1 MDIADLIVERAEEG
15 YFAYHRSALTSE
27 EIHRAEL
34 EHIFNRSWLFVAHES
49 EVPERGD
56 YVRRSVGTRPLF
68 VVRSRRTGEV
78 RVFAN
83 SCTHRGATICRSDRG
98 NAKSFQCFYHAW
110 TFDSDGTLIGV
121 PDEETYG
128 PHFDKSKFG
137 LVPVPRMESYRG
149 MIFVSYDPDVE
160 DLVDYLAGAREY
172 IDAMMDAAEVAAT
185 FSANGHG
192 SGNGNGSGA
201 DADGWSGPLQ
211 VLRGTHRYGI
221 KANWKLLVENS
232 FDGYH
237 LGPTHATYFQF
248 LKDQNV
254 DVSPSTGTMKL
265 LGNGHA
271 VIEYSG
277 SWGRPIARWAEQFG
291 DASRQQLEA
300 LRAKIIDELGDT
312 GFRMAELNR
321 NLFIYPNLFVM
332 DNNATALRVIE
343 PTSTA
348 YMDVA
353 QYELAPRVEDPTV
366 RKVRLESYVTF
377 AGPGGLATPDDV
389 EALESCQQGASSGVE
404 WSLLS
409 RGYFSEEPPM
419 SGELQMRVFWRRWQ
433 EQLLAGALVAS

>member
-1 MDIADLIVERAEEG
+1 MDIADLIVEREEEG
-15 YFAYHRSALTSE
+15 YFAYHRSALTSDE
-27 EIHRAEL
+27 LHRAEI
-34 EHIFNRSWLFVAHES
+34 ERIFHKSWLYVAHES
-49 EVPERGD
+49 ELPARGD
-56 YVRRSVGTRPLF
+56 FVRRMVGKRPLF
-68 VVRSRRTGEV
+68 AVRSRTTGEV
-78 RVFAN
+78 QVFAN
-83 SCTHRGATICRSDRG
+83 SCTHRGATICRQDRG
-98 NAKSFQCFYHAW
+98 NAKTFQCFYHAW
-110 TFDSDGTLIGV
+110 TFDSDGALIGV
-121 PDEETYG
+121 PDEETFG
-128 PHFDKSKFG
+128 PTFDKSKFG

-149 MIFVSYDPDVE
+149 LIFASYDPEIE
-160 DLVDYLAGAREY
+160 DLVDYLAGARAY

-185 FSANGHG
+185 FSANG
-192 SGNGNGSGA
+192 NGNGKP
-201 DADGWSGPLQ
+201 ADGWSGPLQ
-211 VLRGTHRYGI
+211 VLRGTHEYAI

-265 LGNGHA
+265 LGKGHA

-291 DASRQQLEA
+291 DASRQQLDA

-343 PTSTA
+343 PTATD

-353 QYELAPRVEDPTV
+353 QYELAPRIEDPTV

-419 SGELQMRVFWRRWQ
+419 SGELQMRTFWRRWQ
-433 EQLLAGALVAS
+433 EQLLDGALVAP

>member
-1 MDIADLIVERAEEG
+1 MDVADLIVEREQEG

-34 EHIFNRSWLFVAHES
+34 ERIFNRSWLYVGHES

-56 YVRRSVGTRPLF
+56 FARRTVGGKPLF
-68 VVRSRRTGEV
+68 FVRSRTTGEV
-78 RVFAN
+78 KVFAN
-83 SCTHRGATICRSDRG
+83 SCTHRGATICRRDSG
-98 NAKSFQCFYHAW
+98 NAKTFQCFYHAW
-110 TFDSDGTLIGV
+110 TFDSDGALIGV
-121 PDEETYG
+121 PDEETFG
-128 PHFDKSKFG
+128 PHFDKSRYG
-137 LVPVPRMESYRG
+137 LVEVPRMEAYRG
-149 MIFVSYDPDVE
+149 LIFVSYDPHVE
-160 DLVDYLAGAREY
+160 ELVDYLAGARDY
-172 IDAMMDAAEVAAT
+172 IDAMMDAAEVAAA
-185 FSANGHG
+185 FAGD
-192 SGNGNGSGA
+192 GNGNGAGR
-201 DADGWSGPLQ
+201 DGWTGALQ

-248 LKDQNV
+248 LKDQKV
-254 DVSPSTGTMKL
+254 DVSPSTGSMKL

-271 VIEYSG
+271 VIEYTG
-277 SWGRPIARWAEQFG
+277 SWGRPIARWASQFG
-291 DASRQQLEA
+291 EASRAQLEA
-300 LRAKIIDELGDT
+300 LRERIIAELGET
-312 GFRMAELNR
+312 GYRMAELNR
-321 NLFIYPNLFVM
+321 NLFVYPNLFVM

-343 PTSTA
+343 PTATE

-353 QYELAPRVEDPTV
+353 QYELAPRIEDATV

-389 EALESCQQGASSGVE
+389 EALESCQQGAHSGVE

-433 EQLLAGALVAS
+433 QQLLAGEPVPA